1 MKYTAIIPASDREDY
16 MLDRR
21 GEETVLS
28 LIQKQLDGDLNCRQI
43 IITFNADILKAVR
56 SGFVSGKTVLC
67 NAQISGD
74 VMADALLA
82 CCQNDVVIVDSYL
95 EKLPAALKNSDPR
108 KGLAYMKDGE
118 IIARQYPVNLL
129 SEKLRKREKYDYVRT
144 IDL

>member
-16 MLDRR
+16 MLEKR

-28 LIQKQLDGDLNCRQI
+28 LIQKQLDGDPNCRQI

-56 SGFVSGKTVLC
+56 SGFVSGRTVLC

-74 VMADALLA
+74 VLNDALLA
-82 CCQNDVVIVDSYL
+82 CAQKDVVIVESYCD
-95 EKLPAALKNSDPR
+95 KLSGGLINSDPR

-118 IIARQYPVNLL
+118 IIARQYPVSLL